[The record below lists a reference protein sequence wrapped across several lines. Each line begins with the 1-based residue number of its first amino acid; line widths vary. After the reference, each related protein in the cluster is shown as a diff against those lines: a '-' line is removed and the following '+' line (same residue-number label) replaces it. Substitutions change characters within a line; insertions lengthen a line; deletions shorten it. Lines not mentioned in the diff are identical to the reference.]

1 MTEQLPA
8 PDHERFPPLQDS
20 DLRLVTAGTSIGR
33 IYSVGGNYPTSWYT
47 FRHWGPTGA
56 RFDPHPEPNGTHPE
70 HAVMYGAA
78 AVPSPTGQIYS
89 VLKTCLAEV
98 YRDRGVVELRRD
110 DPHFAL
116 MRFTRE
122 LRLLDLGDSDWI
134 TRAGGNA
141 AISSGE
147 RARSRE
153 WAREINATYAN
164 QIDGLIYP
172 SSNIPP
178 ARVVA
183 LWLPA
188 EQAVAMHPD
197 FNEALTHPVLR
208 PAVEQFA
215 YELGLAVIDP

>member
-20 DLRLVTAGTSIGR
+20 DLRLVPAGTSVGR
-33 IYSVGGNYPTSWYT
+33 IYSVGGKYPTSWYS

-56 RFDPHPEPNGTHPE
+56 RFDPHPEPCGHHPE
-70 HAVMYGAA
+70 HAVIYGAA
-78 AVPSPTGQIYS
+78 AVPSPKGHIYP

-98 YRDRGVVELRRD
+98 YRDRGAIELQRD
-110 DPHFAL
+110 DPHFVL
-116 MRFTRE
+116 MHFTRR
-122 LRLLDLGDSDWI
+122 LTLLDLGDSDWV

-147 RARSRE
+147 RARSRQ

-178 ARVVA
+178 ARTVA
-183 LWLPA
+183 LWMPA
-188 EQAVAMHPD
+188 DQAVAAQPKS
-197 FNEALTHPVLR
+197 NVSLTHPALR

-215 YELGLAVIDP
+215 YELGLAVVN

>member
-8 PDHERFPPLQDS
+8 PDRTRFPPLQGS
-20 DLRLVTAGTSIGR
+20 DVRLVPAGTLVGR
-33 IYSVGGNYPTSWYT
+33 IYSAGGDYPTSWYT

-56 RFDPHPEPNGTHPE
+56 RFDPHPEPTELHPD

-78 AVPSPTGQIYS
+78 AVPSPAGQIYP

-122 LRLLDLGDSDWI
+122 LRLLDLGDSDWV

-153 WAREINATYAN
+153 WAREINATYADEL
-164 QIDGLIYP
+164 DGLIYP

-178 ARVVA
+178 ARAVA

-188 EQAVAMHPD
+188 EQAVETHPD
-197 FNEALTHPVLR
+197 FNEALTHPISR
-208 PAVEQFA
+208 PAVEKFA
-215 YELGLAVIDP
+215 YELGLDVID